1 MTFPLAERHHLARE
15 GPLNSAT
22 MPIKPVNVVARD
34 RRRIVWAVAALISF
48 AALARCVSAQAP
60 VPAAVHSDS
69 TQEVT
74 HTVKTGDTLWD
85 IARTYLKN
93 PFRWPEIFRRNTD
106 IVKNPHWIYPGEV
119 IRIPLSEVRPDVLN
133 QPGNTSVVARVA
145 TLSRRP
151 TVFSAAPG
159 GTRARAGGAGVT
171 PDKYR
176 APGVRVGE
184 IEGAPYLD
192 AAGGPR
198 GAGRIEAAVDR
209 PAISGSADEAR
220 FQLND
225 KLYVSPPKGIVA
237 RLGDRYLAYVLGDE
251 IEDHGQLL
259 VPTAILRVESIA
271 GGEPAVVRII
281 RQFGEVRLGQRLIVA
296 DPVAAVTRAPQAT
309 GALITGKVLLVHLDP
324 VLPTLQHYV
333 VISPSS
339 RNGIAVGDEFAL
351 ISDTMGREDPD
362 PAPPVSAAIAQV
374 VKVTPFGSTA
384 IVVSQIQPVIKEGMP
399 VRLTAKMP

>member
-1 MTFPLAERHHLARE
+1 
-15 GPLNSAT
+15 
-22 MPIKPVNVVARD
+22 MPIKPVSVAARD
-34 RRRIVWAVAALISF
+34 RHRIVRAVAAVISF
-48 AALARCVSAQAP
+48 VALGRSASAQSPVPVSA
-60 VPAAVHSDS
+60 AVRPDS

-85 IARTYLKN
+85 IARTYLKD

-106 IVKNPHWIYPGEV
+106 VVKNPHWIYPGEV
-119 IRIPLSEVRPDVLN
+119 IRIPLSEIRPDVLS
-133 QPGNTSVVARVA
+133 QLGNTSVVARVA
-145 TLSRRP
+145 TVSRRP
-151 TVFSAAPG
+151 TVFTTAPG
-159 GTRARAGGAGVT
+159 STSTSVGAAGSVPG
-171 PDKYR
+171 KYR
-176 APGVRVGE
+176 APGVRAGE
-184 IEGAPYLD
+184 IEAAPYLD
-192 AAGGPR
+192 VTGGPR

-209 PAISGSADEAR
+209 PAVSGSADEAK

-225 KLYVSPPKGIVA
+225 KLYISPPKGIVA
-237 RLGDRYLAYVLGDE
+237 RLGDRYLSYVLGDE

-271 GGEPAVVRII
+271 GGQPAVVRIV

-296 DPVAAVTRAPQAT
+296 DAVSAVTRAPEAT

-324 VLPTLQHYV
+324 VLPTVQHYV

-351 ISDTMGREDPD
+351 ISDTMGRDDPD

-374 VKVTPFGSTA
+374 VRVTQFGSTA